1 MGQHPVS
8 HFPLDL
14 LPTFQEN
21 LFPTLKHARSF
32 AIIPISA
39 PALAWAWHVTYWG
52 ALLPSLRPPLSN
64 YRNVKVTPRKSPQ
77 KNYPSLDSEG
87 TEGRTDDGN
96 GRKTTAHFFWVEFG
110 ACRGRLE
117 DGGGDDA
124 TALKIPPPAGVMCDK
139 EVCLAPPERL
149 PTKAAFSFL

>member
-1 MGQHPVS
+1 MPAS
-8 HFPLDL
+8 SPSSLS
-14 LPTFQEN
+14 LP
-21 LFPTLKHARSF
+21 
-32 AIIPISA
+32 

-77 KNYPSLDSEG
+77 KNHPSLKG
-87 TEGRTDDGN
+87 TDDRRTDDGN

-110 ACRGRLE
+110 ACRSRLE
-117 DGGGDDA
+117 DGGAGDDA